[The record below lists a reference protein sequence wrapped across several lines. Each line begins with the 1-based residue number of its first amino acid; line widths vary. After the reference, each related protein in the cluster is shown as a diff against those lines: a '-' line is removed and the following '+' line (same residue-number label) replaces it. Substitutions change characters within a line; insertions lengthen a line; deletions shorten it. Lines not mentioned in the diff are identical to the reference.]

1 MKNLFLTL
9 AVIAFSI
16 QTADAQWWS
25 NKKVNGNGNMV
36 SETRNTGTYDQV
48 SLEGNMDVELI
59 AGKEGQLTVEAESN
73 LMEYILTEV
82 SGGKLK
88 ISVEKGINLNPSR
101 NEGIRILVPFE
112 TLNRL
117 SVTGSGDMYTSDKIT
132 ADAFDLRLTGS
143 GDMKIHLESESVT
156 AKITGSGDVA
166 LRGKTNDFECTVTG
180 SGDFE
185 AYDFQARSANAS
197 VMGSGDIQ
205 LQVTGDLKARVAGSG
220 DIRYRGNPEKEDF
233 KTTGSGAVSKN

>member
-9 AVIAFSI
+9 AVIALSI

-36 SETRNTGTYDQV
+36 SETRNTGPYDQV

-59 AGKEGQLTVEAESN
+59 AGKEGRLTVEAESN
-73 LMEYILTEV
+73 LMEHILTEV

-101 NEGIRILVPFE
+101 NGIRIIVPFE
-112 TLNRL
+112 SLDYL
-117 SVTGSGDMYTSDKIT
+117 AVTGSGDMHTSDKIT
-132 ADAFDLRLTGS
+132 ADHFALRLTGS
-143 GDMKIHLESESVT
+143 GDMNIHLESKSVT
-156 AKITGSGDVA
+156 AKITGSGDIA
-166 LRGKTNDFECTVTG
+166 LRGMSNDFECAVTG

-185 AYDFQARSANAS
+185 AYDFKVRSADAS
-197 VMGSGDIQ
+197 VMGSGDIH

-233 KTTGSGAVSKN
+233 RTTGSGAVSKN